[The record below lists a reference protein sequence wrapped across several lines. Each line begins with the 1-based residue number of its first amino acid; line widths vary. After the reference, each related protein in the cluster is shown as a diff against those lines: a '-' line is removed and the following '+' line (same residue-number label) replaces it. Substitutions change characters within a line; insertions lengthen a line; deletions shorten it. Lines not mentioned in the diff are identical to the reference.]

1 MGSINYLE
9 DKLLMS
15 LDGRFSPKG
24 GHLEILADTRPV
36 ACPCLC
42 FPSPMHPAHALWS
55 SGA

>member
-36 ACPCLC
+36 AFPCLC